1 LGAGAVLNH
10 SAIALLQLSGG
21 FEMRRLALVLVI
33 ITFLSA
39 CGSPTQNPNV
49 NPTPVPTPDLTG
61 RFVEVPNNQPFKYSV
76 VAAGLLQ
83 VGGGLTTVGS
93 TGAIGPSYNNLR
105 LLQKLTGGNF
115 IVTYDGYAQPDDN
128 SNVIVK
134 ALAEGVNQGD
144 GPYVVSFRSFNA
156 AGISLRVHDLSA
168 NGPPNDFK
176 EVKVMLEISRYVRT
190 N

>member
-1 LGAGAVLNH
+1 
-10 SAIALLQLSGG
+10 
-21 FEMRRLALVLVI
+21 M
-33 ITFLSA
+33 
-39 CGSPTQNPNV
+39 
-49 NPTPVPTPDLTG
+49 
-61 RFVEVPNNQPFKYSV
+61 
-76 VAAGLLQ
+76 
-83 VGGGLTTVGS
+83 
-93 TGAIGPSYNNLR
+93 R

>member
-1 LGAGAVLNH
+1 
-10 SAIALLQLSGG
+10 
-21 FEMRRLALVLVI
+21 
-33 ITFLSA
+33 
-39 CGSPTQNPNV
+39 V

-134 ALAEGVNQGD
+134 ALAEGFNQGA
-144 GPYVVSFRSFNA
+144 GPYVISFKGFNVV
-156 AGISLRVHDLSA
+156 GISLEVHDLRA
-168 NGPPNDFK
+168 GGPPSDFK
-176 EVKVMLEISRYVRT
+176 KMKVMLEISRYVRT

>member
-1 LGAGAVLNH
+1 
-10 SAIALLQLSGG
+10 
-21 FEMRRLALVLVI
+21 MRRLVLVSVI

-76 VAAGLLQ
+76 VAAGLFHDT
-83 VGGGLTTVGS
+83 GGGLTTVSS

-115 IVTYDGYAQPDDN
+115 IVTYDGYAQPDDT

-134 ALAEGVNQGD
+134 ALAEAVNQGD

-156 AGISLRVHDLSA
+156 AGRSVCVYMIFTKR
-168 NGPPNDFK
+168 
-176 EVKVMLEISRYVRT
+176 
-190 N
+190 